1 MSTSFCYVFIF
12 EKCTCITQ
20 FGNDNLSLE
29 LSFLTVEF
37 FYVKCYV
44 AESRSHHRKNYT
56 HVTDYAVSVRTETP
70 QKMTPKVRLM
80 SEPW

>member
-1 MSTSFCYVFIF
+1 MSTSFCYVF
-12 EKCTCITQ
+12 EKCT

-37 FYVKCYV
+37 FFYVKCYV
-44 AESRSHHRKNYT
+44 SESRSHHRKNYT
-56 HVTDYAVSVRTETP
+56 HLTDYAVSVRTETP